1 MGQEFFGDIKADSGV
16 KKIKVNDAGEYI
28 ELSLTDVTLFER
40 FTGLLDWFEIKQAE
54 LNQFGADFEVR
65 HANDDDNTKAV
76 VEVIHKRTE
85 LFTECCKKID
95 EVFGEGCCRK
105 VFGNIIPDELPIMD
119 FFEQMTSIMQRMAAE
134 RGEKLK
140 SKYSRDRKGKQRQ
153 RSKDEL
159 IVDYKARNA
168 ARELTD
174 GGTEL

>member
-1 MGQEFFGDIKADSGV
+1 
-16 KKIKVNDAGEYI
+16 
-28 ELSLTDVTLFER
+28 
-40 FTGLLDWFEIKQAE
+40 
-54 LNQFGADFEVR
+54 
-65 HANDDDNTKAV
+65 
-76 VEVIHKRTE
+76 
-85 LFTECCKKID
+85 
-95 EVFGEGCCRK
+95 
-105 VFGNIIPDELPIMD
+105 MD

-140 SKYSRDRKGKQRQ
+140 TKYSRDRKGKQRQ